1 MPTSAPTS
9 SIPPSNRRNGNAPSA
24 TTNQPAGQPDPT
36 TPADTTPTTDP
47 LSPETTPASNPT
59 PATTTPPTDPLLTPQ
74 SREAAKQARQA
85 RESLRPV
92 TPANNQ
98 ALQVNPPTGRPYQ
111 AADYPNTFAQPV
123 RVVRLTVAVTGS
135 PTTPPT
141 AIDTVADNAQT
152 ATDIAFNQGHQFPLG
167 DWLMVD
173 VVPTTN
179 PSTADLTINADT
191 TPTLT
196 DLANTVRTNLGLP
209 PRDNPTLTPDDLH
222 RLGSDISRA
231 DLARTTIPSWAD
243 QHTSPNTN
251 PDSTVTPTTDTNPE
265 TTPDLDTNPP
275 VDLDAIHNN
284 HAEQTPAGV
293 SHHRGDPTMGDLPH
307 RVPADP
313 NRFTADT
320 HITPDGHA
328 IIGGQPLTP
337 EQYGDLLRRSG
348 WDGVSPIRLIGCD
361 ASTNGFADRLAQHLG
376 VEVLAPTQAAWT
388 DANGNVF
395 SASTITNPDGTRS
408 PRVPPDGQWHT
419 HHPNGTTTADTNSA
433 VPGSRT
439 TKLDPTTAVSRAA
452 PTGARGRSLDPHA
465 QQIRD
470 EARLRTGGRDA
481 LTSNSPAREL
491 TRADV
496 ERIERIEGLRDDLNR
511 PGIDPAVTRAK
522 LRAELEDAGVLRDG
536 KQVLRN
542 DGPAMERRALMSRA
556 GLDVNSVADEIGLR
570 RPPPARTDNE
580 GLPLRG
586 EHADPA
592 AVPRRD
598 VTFAEVDAIVP
609 DKLINALAKF
619 GVSREVAV
627 AYIVDNHN
635 DRSRQRYLPDLEGLA
650 RQYGIPHGDVL
661 VIDLYTTKLYYEE
674 LNRRLRNDTD
684 VDSVAELQQAVNDSL
699 SKLPPAAV
707 PELFRSLSID
717 PGDLPGFLARYTEDA
732 VIDWNAF
739 TSVAGEVGGTW
750 WEEPGENILFEVR
763 GGVAYDISDFADGL
777 HYKDPPNPGR
787 ELLLPAGR
795 VVRVESVTP
804 HVLPDGTTGYVI
816 ELHVVGSAGPPSA
829 ATP

>member
-1 MPTSAPTS
+1 
-9 SIPPSNRRNGNAPSA
+9 
-24 TTNQPAGQPDPT
+24 
-36 TPADTTPTTDP
+36 
-47 LSPETTPASNPT
+47 
-59 PATTTPPTDPLLTPQ
+59 
-74 SREAAKQARQA
+74 
-85 RESLRPV
+85 
-92 TPANNQ
+92 
-98 ALQVNPPTGRPYQ
+98 
-111 AADYPNTFAQPV
+111 
-123 RVVRLTVAVTGS
+123 
-135 PTTPPT
+135 
-141 AIDTVADNAQT
+141 
-152 ATDIAFNQGHQFPLG
+152 
-167 DWLMVD
+167 MVD
-173 VVPTTN
+173 VVPTTD
-179 PSTADLTINADT
+179 PSTADLTIDADT

-209 PRDNPTLTPDDLH
+209 PRDNPTVTPDDMH

-243 QHTSPNTN
+243 QHAS
-251 PDSTVTPTTDTNPE
+251 PTTQTDNTISATPD
-265 TTPDLDTNPP
+265 TTPDLHTDTT

-313 NRFTADT
+313 NHFTADT

-328 IIGGQPLTP
+328 AIGNQTLTP

-348 WDGVSPIRLIGCD
+348 WDGITPIRLIGCD
-361 ASTNGFADRLAQHLG
+361 ASTNGFANRLAQHLG
-376 VEVLAPTQAAWT
+376 VEVLAPTHAAWT

-395 SASTITNPDGTRS
+395 SASTITNSDGTRN
-408 PRVPPDGQWHT
+408 PRIPPDGQWQT
-419 HHPNGTTTADTNSA
+419 HRPNGTTTTPDTNSSA
-433 VPGSRT
+433 PGSLA
-439 TKLDPTTAVSRAA
+439 TKLDPTTAVSRATPPPRRVTPA
-452 PTGARGRSLDPHA
+452 AARDRSLDPHA
-465 QQIRD
+465 QEVRD
-470 EARLRTGGRDA
+470 AGRLRTGDRDA
-481 LTSNSPAREL
+481 LNSDSPAREL

-511 PGIDPAVTRAK
+511 PGVDHTATKAK
-522 LRAELEDAGVLRDG
+522 LRAELEAAGVLRKG
-536 KQVLRN
+536 KEVLRN
-542 DGPAMERRALMSRA
+542 DGPAMERRALMTEA
-556 GLDVNSVADEIGLR
+556 GLDVNAVADEIGLR

-592 AVPRRD
+592 AVPRRN

-609 DKLINALAKF
+609 DKLIRALAKF

-627 AYIVDNHN
+627 QYIVDNHN

-661 VIDLYTTKLYYEE
+661 VIDLYTTKLYYQE
-674 LNRRLRNDTD
+674 LNRRLRSNED
-684 VDSVAELQQAVNDSL
+684 VDSVTELRQAVNDSL

-707 PELFRSLSID
+707 PELFRSLSIASW
-717 PGDLPGFLARYTEDA
+717 DLPGFLANHTTGA
-732 VIDWNAF
+732 VIDWEAF
-739 TSVAGEVGGTW
+739 TSVADEVGGTW
-750 WEEPGENILFEVR
+750 WERQPGENILFNVR

-777 HYKDPPNPGR
+777 HYLDPPNSGR

-816 ELHVVGSAGPPSA
+816 ELQVVGSAGPTST